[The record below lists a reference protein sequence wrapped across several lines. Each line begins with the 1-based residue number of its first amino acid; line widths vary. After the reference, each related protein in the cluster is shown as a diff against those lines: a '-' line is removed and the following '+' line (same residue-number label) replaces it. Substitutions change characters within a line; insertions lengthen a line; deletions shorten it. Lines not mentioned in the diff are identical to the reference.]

1 MSIHIKNLIHVY
13 NKGLAYESV
22 ALDDVSIDIE
32 DGELVC
38 IIGHTGSGKSTLIQH
53 MNGLLKPESGTIWV
67 GDIDITQKKVL
78 MADIRKKIGIV
89 FQYPEYQLFE
99 ESVRLDVEFGPK
111 NLGLSEEEV
120 KEAVDSAFALVG
132 MENESV
138 QARSPFELSG
148 GQKRK
153 VAIAGVLAMKPEVL
167 ILDEP
172 AAGLDPKSHRELMNL
187 LIRIHE
193 KEKNIMIIVSHN
205 MQDVAD
211 IADKVIVMDK
221 GKCIMCGTPR
231 EIFAKRDELRKIGLS
246 APPITEIMYRIKEQ
260 MPKDKAKSFNSDVLS
275 AGEAAQHIKALV
287 GGKID

>member
-1 MSIHIKNLIHVY
+1 MSIHIKNLTHVY

-53 MNGLLKPESGTIWV
+53 MNGLLKPDSGNIWI
-67 GDIDITQKKVL
+67 GDVDITQKKVP
-78 MADIRKKIGIV
+78 MVDIRKKIGIV

-99 ESVRLDVEFGPK
+99 ETVRLDVEFGPK
-111 NLGLSEEEV
+111 NLGLTDEEV
-120 KEAVDSAFALVG
+120 KQAVDRAFSLVG
-132 MENESV
+132 MQDEEV
-138 QARSPFELSG
+138 QKRSPFELSG

-153 VAIAGVLAMKPEVL
+153 AAIAGVLAMKPEVL

-172 AAGLDPKSHRELMNL
+172 AAGLDPKSHRELIEL
-187 LIRIHE
+187 LLQIHE
-193 KEKNIMIIVSHN
+193 KEKDIMIIVSHN

-211 IADKVIVMDK
+211 IADKVIVMDR
-221 GKCIMCGTPR
+221 GKCVMCAPAR
-231 EIFAKRDELRKIGLS
+231 EIFARREELKAIGLS
-246 APPITEIMYRIKEQ
+246 TPPITEILHKIKEKL
-260 MPKDKAKSFNSDVLS
+260 PKEQAESFNSDVIS
-275 AGEAAQHIKALV
+275 VSEAAQHIRNFV